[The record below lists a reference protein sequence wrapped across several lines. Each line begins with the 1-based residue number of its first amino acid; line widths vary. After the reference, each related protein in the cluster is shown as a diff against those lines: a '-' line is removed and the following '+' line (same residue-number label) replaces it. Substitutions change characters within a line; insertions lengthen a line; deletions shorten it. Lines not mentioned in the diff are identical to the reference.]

1 MSELL
6 SSDPK
11 TKSSMRW
18 VMVGSAVLANL
29 VVWGAWAALSWKK
42 GEMVSPPD
50 NVIYLY
56 STATGLP
63 IVGKVIQ
70 KFAEMQM
77 GAGKAE

>member
-6 SSDPK
+6 SSDPQ

-18 VMVGSAVLANL
+18 VMVGSAVVANV
-29 VVWGAWAALSWKK
+29 VVWGAFIVLSWKK
-42 GEMVSPPD
+42 GEMINVPD

-77 GAGKAE
+77 GKGKAE